1 MFTLHHAE
9 AIAPDAIP
17 NPTLQHLHDH
27 WAAVRG
33 ERPMPALRDIDWLAI
48 ADNAGRRH
56 VLGVEGP
63 RVFRYL
69 VYGSLVT
76 NPDRV
81 EMKGRTT
88 MDYPDQGFA
97 ALVTDHLAEAAA
109 ARLPRCFRIDATVD
123 GDPYRYIRLAL
134 PLAGTGKE
142 VKHLLV
148 GTQRIAVDPAMDR
161 FRIAS
166 RSPVAAL
173 RR

>member
-9 AIAPDAIP
+9 PIALPVIP
-17 NPTLQHLHDH
+17 NAVLQHLHDH
-27 WAAVRG
+27 WGAVRG

-56 VLGVEGP
+56 VLAVEGA

-76 NPDRV
+76 NPDRL

-88 MDYPDQGFA
+88 MDYPDQDFA
-97 ALVTDHLAEAAA
+97 ALVTDHLAEAVA
-109 ARLPRCFRIDATVD
+109 ARVPCCFCIDAAVD
-123 GDPYRYIRLAL
+123 GKPYRYIRLAL
-134 PLAGTGKE
+134 PLCGAAGQ
-142 VKHLLV
+142 VAHLLV

-161 FRIAS
+161 FR
-166 RSPVAAL
+166 VTM
-173 RR
+173 